1 MKIKTALLLLGLA
14 SLSLAD
20 NETTPREK
28 SRYDAF
34 ALLLYFLSLFI
45 VRTDFSVQHR
55 PVPQ

>member
-28 SRYDAF
+28 SMAHSLF
-34 ALLLYFLSLFI
+34 FFILSLFF

>member
-14 SLSLAD
+14 SLSLAT

-28 SRYDAF
+28 SKYDAF
-34 ALLLYFLSLFI
+34 TVLLYFLSLFI
-45 VRTDFSVQHR
+45 ARTHFSVQHR